1 MKKRYGLVNKYDKVV
16 VLVLLSIVLF
26 LTVGFSAL
34 SSELGIGDISA
45 LVRIK
50 RDIRVSEVAVVDSS
64 SDAIS
69 NWEEHNVKSV
79 ESSIDLPNSNSSITY
94 NVKIVNLGNVE
105 ALISEISGLPNNLKY
120 SISNYNVGDML
131 CDDVDSTQCK
141 LGSTS
146 TLRITIEY
154 VDGGYDSNNTDYIIN
169 MNFNFAY
176 MVDAVAKM
184 GDVYYD
190 SLQEAI
196 DDVPTNNT
204 ETLVML
210 LKDSSEIINVKKN
223 MNIVFDF
230 GNNVLSNDGN
240 NPVIANYGTVK
251 ITNGTVTSNAAT
263 NGAINN
269 ESTGNITFDGGRV
282 IVTGGRQALYNNK
295 GVATITGNSYLSSSA
310 SERAAVQNLS
320 GGTLTITGGTI
331 ISTGSNGVNNAGN
344 MTIGVK
350 DNTVNN
356 SLLLIQSLSDG
367 ITSTANYN
375 FYDGI
380 VKSRANPFN
389 NVSKIVDMEDGYGI
403 VSSTE
408 DISGVTYK
416 TAYLGI
422 SRVVKFNPNTG
433 TVDETMRYI
442 EVGHKIGDLPI
453 PIKTG
458 YDFEGWFTLA
468 SGGVQI
474 TKDTVINDDIIYY
487 AHWTKAKDVVQI
499 GNNMYGTIQEAINT
513 VPTNNTQ
520 TTITLLK
527 DINDSFTIAAG
538 KNIIFDFTGRTIS
551 ISGNRSLIENSGTVT
566 ILNGSLKSSGD
577 QGIINNSAGSLII
590 NGTELIASGTRQTVY
605 ITGGTVEIIG
615 NSYLSSK
622 TSGKPTSSNME
633 RGTVQ
638 VISGSL
644 IVSGGTIVG
653 TKQQAISNEG
663 TVTIGSKDGNVN
675 ATSPVLIGEIYGIKS
690 TGTLNFYDG
699 IIKGKTSAING
710 TVSDVETGFQVV
722 NGTEVIS
729 GSNYY
734 TSYLG
739 TS

>member
-105 ALISEISGLPNNLKY
+105 ASISEISGLPNNLKY

-433 TVDETMRYI
+433 TVDETIRYI

-474 TKDTVINDDIIYY
+474 TKDTVINDDIIP
-487 AHWTKAKDVVQI
+487 D
-499 GNNMYGTIQEAINT
+499 
-513 VPTNNTQ
+513 
-520 TTITLLK
+520 
-527 DINDSFTIAAG
+527 
-538 KNIIFDFTGRTIS
+538 
-551 ISGNRSLIENSGTVT
+551 
-566 ILNGSLKSSGD
+566 
-577 QGIINNSAGSLII
+577 
-590 NGTELIASGTRQTVY
+590 
-605 ITGGTVEIIG
+605 
-615 NSYLSSK
+615 
-622 TSGKPTSSNME
+622 
-633 RGTVQ
+633 
-638 VISGSL
+638 
-644 IVSGGTIVG
+644 
-653 TKQQAISNEG
+653 
-663 TVTIGSKDGNVN
+663 
-675 ATSPVLIGEIYGIKS
+675 
-690 TGTLNFYDG
+690 
-699 IIKGKTSAING
+699 
-710 TVSDVETGFQVV
+710 
-722 NGTEVIS
+722 
-729 GSNYY
+729 
-734 TSYLG
+734 
-739 TS
+739 